1 MIGSVRGQVLERTA
15 TGEVLVEV
23 NGVGY
28 RALVPSSSYSQ
39 LEPGSQAFLF
49 THLHVREDAMVL
61 FGFLTREERDCFES
75 LITVNGVGPKLGLA
89 ILGVHPVN
97 ALRRAL
103 MDDDV
108 DALCVVPGVGKRT
121 AQRLLIDLKA
131 KLSMPDID
139 LASINAQSGVIDET
153 LNARAEV
160 REALSALGYNNE
172 EIRGALTTT
181 RVDATVP
188 EAIREALRTLGT
200 RR

>member
-1 MIGSVRGQVLERTA
+1 MIGSVRGQVLERTT

-28 RALVPSSSYSQ
+28 RALVPLSAYPH
-39 LEPGSQAFLF
+39 LEPGSQTFLF

-61 FGFLTREERDCFES
+61 FGFLSREERDCFES
-75 LITVNGVGPKLGLA
+75 LIAVNGVGPKLGLA
-89 ILGVHPVN
+89 ILGIHPPN

-103 MDDDV
+103 AEDDV
-108 DALCVVPGVGKRT
+108 DALCLVPGVGKRT

-131 KLSMPDID
+131 KLALPDID
-139 LASINAQSGVIDET
+139 LAALNAHGGAASDA

-160 REALSALGYNNE
+160 REAFSALGYSND
-172 EIRGALTTT
+172 EIRGALTD
-181 RVDATVP
+181 VLADAPV
-188 EAIREALRTLGT
+188 ADSIRSALRTLGT